1 MPSAEH
7 VRTASG
13 TSEPSDTEPSDTE
26 RRDTGQMQPE
36 HSLDELLD
44 HLNRSARDGTAEDR
58 KVSLGNVLDAVGRH
72 SFAPLL
78 MVAGLIMFAPGPA
91 DIPGVPVVIGLFVI
105 LVSAQLVMRREHV
118 WVPRWM
124 ERRKLKPQTIE
135 KMTGWLRRP
144 AGWID
149 RVTKT
154 RWTWLIDHAG
164 VTTIAVA
171 CILIALATPVLEFV
185 PFSAN
190 LAGAAITT
198 FSLALLTRDGLLAA
212 LAMLFSFATAG
223 IVIYQLTVG

>member
-7 VRTASG
+7 VRTARE
-13 TSEPSDTEPSDTE
+13 TSQHCESQHRE
-26 RRDTGQMQPE
+26 TGQIQPE
-36 HSLDELLD
+36 HSLNELLD
-44 HLNRSARDGTAEDR
+44 HLTRSARDGTAERR
-58 KVSLGNVLDAVGRH
+58 KVSLGHVLDAIGRH

-105 LVSAQLVMRREHV
+105 LVSVQLVMRREHV

-124 ERRKLKPQTIE
+124 ERRKLEPQTIE

-144 AGWID
+144 AAWID

-223 IVIYQLTVG
+223 VVVYQLTVG